1 MDFGLGFM
9 FDAGPYGF
17 SVLIAGA
24 RLGVRFELHLITQ
37 WGPPKR
43 DPWKPHISPSFRWA
57 HQKGSPN
64 RAPPEAP
71 RRSPDQ
77 SKIATLTRLALFA
90 APGQPR
96 SGGPF
101 RGPFFFTLKRHAGKL
116 GSQEAPFWGFPFG
129 AI

>member
-37 WGPPKR
+37 WGPPMR
-43 DPWKPHISPSFRWA
+43 DPWKPHISPSLRRA

-64 RAPPEAP
+64 RAPPEAL
-71 RRSPDQ
+71 RRCPDQ

-101 RGPFFFTLKRHAGKL
+101 RTTLLFTPKRPRPGTLTSAV
-116 GSQEAPFWGFPFG
+116 F
-129 AI
+129 

>member
-17 SVLIAGA
+17 SVLIAGS
-24 RLGVRFELHLITQ
+24 RLGLPFGLHLITQ

-43 DPWKPHISPSFRWA
+43 ALLETHISPCLRRA
-57 HQKGSPN
+57 HQKGSPKE
-64 RAPPEAP
+64 APPETLLGP
-71 RRSPDQ
+71 PDQ
-77 SKIATLTRLALFA
+77 SKITTLTRLALFA
-90 APGQPR
+90 GPGQAQ

-101 RGPFFFTLKRHAGKL
+101 RTPLFCTLTRTSWKIGFR
-116 GSQEAPFWGFPFG
+116 EAFFWGSHLG

>member
-43 DPWKPHISPSFRWA
+43 DPWKPHISLFFVGPIKRGPQTELLQRPRAGAPISRKLQHSRVWRCSRALARPNVGVHFGPPSF
-57 HQKGSPN
+57 
-64 RAPPEAP
+64 
-71 RRSPDQ
+71 
-77 SKIATLTRLALFA
+77 AL
-90 APGQPR
+90 
-96 SGGPF
+96 
-101 RGPFFFTLKRHAGKL
+101 
-116 GSQEAPFWGFPFG
+116 
-129 AI
+129 